1 MAVRVIRIFLS
12 DDAVGLPE
20 ESCVRPGVPRLR
32 SSMSQPAAGTW
43 SWGRYE
49 SLARGAAGSF
59 RACDT
64 LCPVSRV
71 AKASC
76 CFKFRK

>member
-32 SSMSQPAAGTW
+32 SSMSQPAAGKW
-43 SWGRYE
+43 SLGQI
-49 SLARGAAGSF
+49 
-59 RACDT
+59 
-64 LCPVSRV
+64 
-71 AKASC
+71 
-76 CFKFRK
+76 